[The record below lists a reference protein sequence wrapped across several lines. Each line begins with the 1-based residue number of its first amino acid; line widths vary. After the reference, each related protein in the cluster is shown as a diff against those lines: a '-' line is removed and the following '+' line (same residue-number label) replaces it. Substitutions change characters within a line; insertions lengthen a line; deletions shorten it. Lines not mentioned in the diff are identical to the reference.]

1 MSDVIYAVVF
11 KGEVREGFETDSVKT
26 HLTKLLK
33 LNSQKLDVLFSGKQ
47 VVIKKTADKKIAL
60 NYARVMKKVGADIK
74 VRVIKPKAA
83 QTAKTTVEPV
93 AAVTESQS
101 ATATESQSTA
111 ATESQSAAAAESQ
124 SATAEES
131 QSVAAADSQ
140 SAPPADSELTLSP
153 NEGFIIEPS
162 TPAPPPA
169 LDLSG
174 MVLSEAGDGFL
185 VEPSEQEFLELDLS
199 EFSIKDNDGT
209 PLVESAPDDAPVVE
223 VPDFG
228 LDEPG
233 AILETIPDEREL
245 LNPDTSGMSIAI
257 TGSDLLNPEE
267 KDQEPPPEAPD
278 TSKIHL
284 EPNFD

>member
-11 KGEVREGFETDSVKT
+11 KGEVREGFKADSVKA

-33 LNSQKLDVLFSGKQ
+33 LNSKKLDVLFSGKQ

-74 VRVIKPKAA
+74 LRVIKPKAA
-83 QTAKTTVEPV
+83 QTVKTTVKPV
-93 AAVTESQS
+93 AAAAMESKP
-101 ATATESQSTA
+101 
-111 ATESQSAAAAESQ
+111 AAAAESK
-124 SATAEES
+124 
-131 QSVAAADSQ
+131 
-140 SAPPADSELTLSP
+140 SAPLADSELTLSP
-153 NEGFIIEPS
+153 NEGFIVEPS
-162 TPAPPPA
+162 APVPPPA

-174 MVLSEAGDGFL
+174 IVLSEADDSFL

-199 EFSIKDNDGT
+199 EYSIKDNDGT
-209 PLVESAPDDAPVVE
+209 PLVESAPDDAPVVD

-245 LNPDTSGMSIAI
+245 LNPDTTGMSVAIA
-257 TGSDLLNPEE
+257 GSDLLNPEE
-267 KDQEPPPEAPD
+267 KDKEPPPEAPD